1 VDPNSDPSGNLS
13 GHAQDF
19 LGVIAGEIIPFV
31 EGNYRVDPSFRI
43 LTGNSFGGLFATY
56 AAFQRP
62 GLFQAVIASSPSL
75 WWRNDSV
82 LGMARAY
89 AASGA
94 ALNTRMWI
102 SYGTEDSASIT
113 GNALQFA
120 QQVSRMG
127 IPGLALAVREI
138 EGERHSSTK
147 AEAYTRGLRF
157 ACVNIAPIPPTSPWP
172 GFSSRAT
179 MINLSTRGTVGGSQ
193 GVLIGGF
200 VVSGI
205 TPKRVL
211 IRAAGPSLGAFAVS
225 NPLRDPAFTVFDSSQ
240 NVVGSNDN
248 WGDAPDV
255 AGLLAASAQSG
266 AFLFPANS
274 LDAAA
279 LLTLDP
285 GSYTVV
291 VGSVDGSEGTAL
303 VEAYE
308 VPQ

>member
-1 VDPNSDPSGNLS
+1 
-13 GHAQDF
+13 
-19 LGVIAGEIIPFV
+19 
-31 EGNYRVDPSFRI
+31 
-43 LTGNSFGGLFATY
+43 
-56 AAFQRP
+56 
-62 GLFQAVIASSPSL
+62 
-75 WWRNDSV
+75 
-82 LGMARAY
+82 
-89 AASGA
+89 
-94 ALNTRMWI
+94 
-102 SYGTEDSASIT
+102 
-113 GNALQFA
+113 
-120 QQVSRMG
+120 
-127 IPGLALAVREI
+127 
-138 EGERHSSTK
+138 
-147 AEAYTRGLRF
+147 
-157 ACVNIAPIPPTSPWP
+157 
-172 GFSSRAT
+172 